1 MKLQSTYHL
10 HFYIFAPNYNQID
23 LKNYECGEEYDII
36 NYSSIY
42 DFYCKNACKML
53 NIEYFKE
60 FINALEIH
68 KERTDNSNFKNM
80 KKLFLENILELKN
93 EE

>member
-1 MKLQSTYHL
+1 MFEGCSSLTSL
-10 HFYIFAPNYNQID
+10 DLSHFRTSKVTDFSGMF
-23 LKNYECGEEYDII
+23 KRC
-36 NYSSIY
+36 SSLAY
-42 DFYCKNACKML
+42 L

-80 KKLFLENILELKN
+80 KKLFLENILKLKN
-93 EE
+93 ED

>member
-1 MKLQSTYHL
+1 MIPERFKEKMKDVL
-10 HFYIFAPNYNQID
+10 
-23 LKNYECGEEYDII
+23 GEEYP
-36 NYSSIY
+36 
-42 DFYCKNACKML
+42 
-53 NIEYFKE
+53 E

-93 EE
+93 IKSYSTLRF